1 MAKPFFILIPA
12 LGCDDRLYARLIAE
26 ITDLVEPLVLVPDG
40 DTLPLCVADVLAKA
54 PEKFLI
60 GGTSF
65 GGHVAREVALSAPN
79 RVRGLMIIGAGAG
92 PASNPAGGVKRS
104 ERLRGGDH
112 EGLIRDMAETITSPA
127 SPEGA
132 TAKQTFIRMGLA
144 TNPETIA
151 RHNDAL
157 TIRPDRWG
165 DLEPITC
172 PSLLLWGK
180 GDRYS
185 PSLDGLRMSAAMPNA
200 RFVEL
205 EDVGHLPTLEA
216 PEETADAVRHW
227 LMDILIRR

>member
-1 MAKPFFILIPA
+1 MEKPVFILIPA
-12 LGCDDRLYARLIAE
+12 LGCDGRLYASLMAAIA
-26 ITDLVEPLVLVPDG
+26 DLVEPLVVVPDG
-40 DTLPLCVADVLAKA
+40 NTLPLCVADVLARA

-92 PASNPAGGVKRS
+92 PASNPAGGVRRS

-132 TAKQTFIRMGLA
+132 TAKQAFIDMGLA
-144 TNPETIA
+144 ANPETIA

-157 TIRPDRWG
+157 TIRPDRWK
-165 DLEPITC
+165 DLERVNC

-180 GDRYS
+180 DDRYS
-185 PSLDGLRMSAAMPNA
+185 PSLDGLRMSGQMPQA

-205 EDVGHLPTLEA
+205 EDVGHLPSLEA

-227 LMDILIRR
+227 LMDFQL